1 MEKYRAQVRD
11 RDAELAKANEEVDKR
26 VRETC
31 HEYET
36 LIADLEF
43 RHKRA
48 VREAVQ
54 RAAMQDDTELDAL
67 REEVRGGGGAQRARR
82 RRVWRSARGEGREWM
97 WRTRDRSCDEC
108 LTLASPPAPV
118 SAGANRH
125 GPRRIPT
132 ALRGGADAAPG

>member
-1 MEKYRAQVRD
+1 MRD

-26 VRETC
+26 VRETS

-54 RAAMQDDTELDAL
+54 RAAMQDDTELDGL
-67 REEVRGGGGAQRARR
+67 HEEVRVLRALWLQRVAWCVCVCVVRDSCACVCCSVALFFSASARTWAWR
-82 RRVWRSARGEGREWM
+82 STDSATWRSA
-97 WRTRDRSCDEC
+97 S
-108 LTLASPPAPV
+108 
-118 SAGANRH
+118 
-125 GPRRIPT
+125 
-132 ALRGGADAAPG
+132 DA